1 MKDANQPQT
10 TKTPTSRDAAA
21 QISLPDHLREKARL
35 ILEGV
40 MKANGVKPIERY
52 MPTGHAIYDLAEIL
66 AQLTSSKKAD
76 RDEAK
81 NMVRYLVK
89 IGTEAIK

>member
-10 TKTPTSRDAAA
+10 TQTPTVRDAAA
-21 QISLPDHLREKARL
+21 QIGLPDNQREKARL

-40 MKANGVKPIERY
+40 MKCNGVKPIERY
-52 MPTGHAIYDLAEIL
+52 MATGHALYDLAEIL
-66 AQLTSSKKAD
+66 AQLTSPKKAD

-81 NMVRYLVK
+81 SMVRYLVK
-89 IGTEAIK
+89 IGEEVTK